1 MLLTLALLAG
11 LVSMPQDLVTAALNS
26 YANVASYRVTLRATH
41 GDGNET
47 IKYFYKKPGFIRM
60 EFVRPHKG
68 AVLVYDPT
76 TNRARLHPFGISKV
90 FALSLSPDSKLI
102 KSPSGHRV
110 NESDIGTL
118 LGRVL
123 SLQNQGQTTVQ
134 GEEDVGGKPTVIVN
148 TEGKE
153 GVTVDGAHRF
163 RLNLDAATLLPLRV
177 RTYDAAGKLLEE
189 VLMDDLETGVPLD
202 DGFFK
207 P

>member
-1 MLLTLALLAG
+1 MLVTLALLAS
-11 LVSMPQDLVTAALNS
+11 LVSMPQDLVTAALQS
-26 YANVASYRVTLRATH
+26 YANVASYRVTVRASH
-41 GDGNET
+41 GDANE
-47 IKYFYKKPGFIRM
+47 IINYFYKKPGFIRM

-76 TNRARLHPFGISKV
+76 TNRVRLHPFGISKV

-110 NESDIGTL
+110 DESDIGTL

-123 SLQNQGQTTVQ
+123 ALQNQGQTTVQ
-134 GEEDVGGKPTVIVN
+134 GEERVAGRPTFLVN
-148 TEGKE
+148 TEGKD
-153 GVTVDGAHRF
+153 GVTVDGARRF
-163 RLNLDAATLLPLRV
+163 LLNLDTATLLPLRV
-177 RTYDAAGKLLEE
+177 RTYDATGNLLEE